1 MSSSQRRAAES
12 AERMVPIRRRRL
24 PLGAATRIV
33 AGAILAVTAL
43 FAAAGTDMVLDGLRG
58 EVTLDL
64 VAAGMMWGFG
74 MHEVAAGNVLAGSVI
89 LLLCAL
95 TGACAIGMLAGRGWA
110 REGAILMMAAYA
122 MVLLP
127 GSVAGLWHLEHA
139 PNAPWGV
146 LIACVEVAIVLGLLS
161 RPVSDDF
168 AHDA

>member
-1 MSSSQRRAAES
+1 MS
-12 AERMVPIRRRRL
+12 
-24 PLGAATRIV
+24 AATRIV
-33 AGAILAVTAL
+33 AGAILAVTTL
-43 FAAAGTDMVLDGLRG
+43 FAAAGADMVRDGLRG
-58 EVTLDL
+58 ETTLDM

-74 MHEVAAGNVLAGSVI
+74 MHEVAAGSVLAGSVVLI
-89 LLLCAL
+89 LCGLA
-95 TGACAIGMLAGRGWA
+95 GACAIGMLAHRGWA
-110 REGAILMMAAYA
+110 REGAMLMMSAYA

-168 AHDA
+168 AHDG